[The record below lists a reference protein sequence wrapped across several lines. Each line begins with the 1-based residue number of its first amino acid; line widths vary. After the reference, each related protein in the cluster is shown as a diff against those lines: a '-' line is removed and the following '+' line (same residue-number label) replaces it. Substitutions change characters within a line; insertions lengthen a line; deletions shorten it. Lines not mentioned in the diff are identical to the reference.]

1 MTVQAPPSAGLE
13 VALIRYPVGLPRE
26 DDFEVRE
33 VEVEPCGEG
42 DVLLRVEFV
51 SIDPAM
57 RTWSAR
63 HPGRGQAIP
72 LGGVMRAMGVAE
84 VVESRHPEY
93 PVGTHVVG
101 AFGLRNW
108 HVTDGSD
115 IKRTV
120 PPHPYPLTAA
130 LGELGHIGLT
140 AHVGLVDVAHTQ
152 AGEVVVVSSAAGA
165 VGALAC
171 QIARNLGARAIGIA
185 GGTEKA
191 EWARRTYGIDVVLDR
206 HDPQLSAHLQ
216 QLAPAGVDV
225 FFDNTGG
232 VIHDIVLERMA
243 VGGRI
248 ALCGTIAVKSDDP
261 GEGPRHERLILD
273 RALTVQGFL
282 QSRHDDTADVALEQ
296 LRTWFDAGLLR
307 LEVDIVTGL
316 EQAIPSLRRVLSG
329 DHRGKILIS
338 PAAKE

>member
-13 VALIRYPVGLPRE
+13 VALIRYPVGLPTE

-33 VEVEPCGEG
+33 VEVESCGEG
-42 DVLLRVEFV
+42 DVLLRVELL

-63 HPGRGQAIP
+63 HPGRGQPIA
-72 LGGVMRAMGVAE
+72 LGHVMRAMGVAE
-84 VVESRHPEY
+84 VMESRHDEY
-93 PVGTHVVG
+93 PAGAHVVG
-101 AFGLRNW
+101 AFGLRSW

-120 PPHPYPLTAA
+120 LPVGYPLATA
-130 LGELGHIGLT
+130 LGELGHIGLS
-140 AHVGLVDVAHTQ
+140 AYVGLVDVAHMQ
-152 AGEVVVVSSAAGA
+152 SGEVVVVSSAAGA

-171 QIARNLGARAIGIA
+171 QIARNLGARVIGIA
-185 GGTEKA
+185 GGTDKA
-191 EWARRTYGIDVVLDR
+191 EWAERTYGIDVVLDR
-206 HDPQLSAHLQ
+206 HDPQLSVRLDE
-216 QLAPAGVDV
+216 LAPDGVDV

-232 VIHDIVLERMA
+232 VIHDIVMEHMA

-248 ALCGTIAVKSDDP
+248 AICGTIAVKSDDP
-261 GEGPRHERLILD
+261 GVGPRHERLILD